1 MSTGPLL
8 QKPQPGGDNSRIAE
22 LSACKKSEPLTDHI
36 HLCALRK
43 GKLRMLGGQ
52 HRTGST
58 ETVGTVCIARTG
70 EHVCPPVRGI
80 HQPLT
85 ERSRTAIQE
94 RRASWR
100 SSSEPVKG
108 PCPTPSM
115 SQNIMNL
122 KIEQICAVPYSPG
135 MTDQQAIINHNA
147 YKLKE
152 CDDSMF

>member
-22 LSACKKSEPLTDHI
+22 LSAFKKSEPLTDHI

-100 SSSEPVKG
+100 SSSEPLDARKKRNNNVLRENRHG
-108 PCPTPSM
+108 R
-115 SQNIMNL
+115 L
-122 KIEQICAVPYSPG
+122 KWIVFCVS
-135 MTDQQAIINHNA
+135 
-147 YKLKE
+147 
-152 CDDSMF
+152 CC